1 MKINDIKKKDI
12 KELMALLLDKNVSNS
27 NKLIINYFLRK
38 KINSSYSYFE
48 NSRKLRSFFSNL
60 KKDENIESY
69 LLYNNMFPR
78 YIKKYILKYGFDD
91 DELQALLKKNIS
103 EDLKRYIIKK
113 NFDYPRGII
122 QILK

>member
-69 LLYNNMFPR
+69 LL
-78 YIKKYILKYGFDD
+78 
-91 DELQALLKKNIS
+91 
-103 EDLKRYIIKK
+103 
-113 NFDYPRGII
+113 
-122 QILK
+122 